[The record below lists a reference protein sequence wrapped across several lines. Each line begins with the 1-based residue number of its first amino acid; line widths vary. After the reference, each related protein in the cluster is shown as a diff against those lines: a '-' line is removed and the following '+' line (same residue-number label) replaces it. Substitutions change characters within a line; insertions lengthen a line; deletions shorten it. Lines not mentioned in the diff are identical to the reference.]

1 MKEGRRWRREE
12 GRDGRRL
19 ISEQLMSSCVHH
31 THLLFSEVDV
41 GQSEV
46 DCVQVGGTGDIVHC
60 SLITGRGR
68 REDVTTNFI
77 LQATGLG
84 MRLSHRYVV
93 AMATQWYLDVQC
105 SGLFE
110 ALLCLVILF
119 SVYVQSTL
127 GHVVE
132 GGGATLRVCQL
143 MSQRHLCKLCVC
155 V

>member
-1 MKEGRRWRREE
+1 M
-12 GRDGRRL
+12 
-19 ISEQLMSSCVHH
+19 
-31 THLLFSEVDV
+31 
-41 GQSEV
+41 
-46 DCVQVGGTGDIVHC
+46 GGTGDIVHC

-84 MRLSHRYVV
+84 TRLSHRYVV
-93 AMATQWYLDVQC
+93 AMATQLYLDVHC

-127 GHVVE
+127 VVE
-132 GGGATLRVCQL
+132 GGGATLSNHWSFLPTSVP
-143 MSQRHLCKLCVC
+143 
-155 V
+155 

>member
-1 MKEGRRWRREE
+1 
-12 GRDGRRL
+12 
-19 ISEQLMSSCVHH
+19 
-31 THLLFSEVDV
+31 
-41 GQSEV
+41 
-46 DCVQVGGTGDIVHC
+46 
-60 SLITGRGR
+60 
-68 REDVTTNFI
+68 
-77 LQATGLG
+77 
-84 MRLSHRYVV
+84 
-93 AMATQWYLDVQC
+93 MATQLYLDVHC

-155 V
+155 VCVVCVCVYVCVCVLCVCVCVCVCVLCVCVYVCVCCVCVLCVCVCMCVCVVCVCVCVGGGREEGT